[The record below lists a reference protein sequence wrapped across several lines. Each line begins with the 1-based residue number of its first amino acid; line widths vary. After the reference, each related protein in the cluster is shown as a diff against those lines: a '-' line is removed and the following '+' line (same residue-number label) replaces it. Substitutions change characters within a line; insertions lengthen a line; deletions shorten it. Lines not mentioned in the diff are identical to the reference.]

1 MAKGYW
7 IARLDVPDAEQYKP
21 YVAGASVAIAAF
33 GGRFLVR
40 GGPFET
46 LEGTSR
52 SRNVVVEFK
61 DYDTALACFRSPEY
75 QAAYALRL
83 PVSTG
88 EHLVIEGY
96 EGAQPAS
103 GVIDGPASGPGAAY
117 WLLRI
122 DVHDMET
129 YKSYVAADAIAIEK
143 YRGWFLVRGGRH
155 EATQGAARS
164 RNVVLAFKDYET
176 ALACYHS
183 PEYQEAYGFRRVA
196 AEADVIA
203 IRGTE

>member
-7 IARLDVPDAEQYKP
+7 ITRLDVSDAEGYKP
-21 YVAGASVAIAAF
+21 YAEGAGPAIAAF

-40 GGPFET
+40 GGAFET

-52 SRNVVVEFK
+52 SRNVVVEFQ
-61 DYDTALACFRSPEY
+61 DYDTALACFHSPEY
-75 QAAYALRL
+75 QAAYVKRL

-88 EHLVIEGY
+88 EHLIIEGY
-96 EGAQPAS
+96 EGAQPAAS
-103 GVIDGPASGPGAAY
+103 VIDGPAGGPGTAY
-117 WLLRI
+117 WIMRI

-155 EATQGAARS
+155 EAVQGPARS
-164 RNVVLAFKDYET
+164 RNVVLAFKDHET
-176 ALACYHS
+176 ALACYRS
-183 PEYQEAYGFRRVA
+183 PEYQEAYGFRRVS
-196 AEADVIA
+196 AEAEVIA
-203 IRGTE
+203 IPGTE

>member
-7 IARLDVPDAEQYKP
+7 ITRLDVSDAEAYKP
-21 YVAGASVAIAAF
+21 YAEGAGPAIAAF

-40 GGPFET
+40 GGAFET

-52 SRNVVVEFK
+52 SRNVLVEFK
-61 DYDTALACFRSPEY
+61 DYDTALACFHSPEY
-75 QAAYALRL
+75 QAVYVKRL

-88 EHLVIEGY
+88 EHLIVEGY
-96 EGAQPAS
+96 EGTQPAV
-103 GVIDGPASGPGAAY
+103 GAIDGPASGPGTGY
-117 WLLRI
+117 WIMRV
-122 DVHDMET
+122 DVHDTET

-155 EATQGAARS
+155 EAVQGPARS
-164 RNVVLAFKDYET
+164 RNVVLAFKDYDT

-183 PEYQEAYGFRRVA
+183 PEYREAYGFRHA
-196 AEADVIA
+196 SAEAEVIA
-203 IRGTE
+203 IGGTQ